1 MNDMTPAG
9 DLRWIPV
16 SELTLSPLNTRK
28 VVADEEINAMA
39 DSIAQS
45 GLLQNLIGLDRDG
58 TVEIVGGG
66 KRLRALQ
73 RLADEGF
80 IAGNETGG
88 VRVVPVKVTSDEAQA
103 IAWSGTENAARTEL
117 HPADEIEAYA
127 ALRAQGKPVSLI
139 AATFAVSEAHVVR
152 RLRLATLPDPVRIA
166 LREGAISIDQARAL
180 TVAKDDK
187 ACLAMLD
194 VVLQNPMAWQSNP
207 GNIRRELAKQ
217 QIPATSSRA
226 RFVGLE
232 AYSAAGGA
240 TTLDLFEDQTYLHD
254 EALLNRL
261 FAEKAQ
267 AETERVR
274 TEEGWA
280 WATFLPDSQFDYDA
294 KELEKIEPVQ
304 GDLPEGD
311 LAEYDELAE
320 IGEDGLTEEGLAR
333 LTELQARLDGE
344 FTDEQRAIAGI
355 ICRVDFSG
363 RFKVH
368 RAFVRKADV
377 AAAQNDGDA
386 SDEGGA
392 SLAAAPEPEKIPQNL
407 RDDLHAIAL
416 RAVQTKLFDKFE
428 LLLDLFGFSLGAEF
442 GYDRP
447 LSVVAEAQTAA
458 PERADGLTE
467 DARFDRPVL
476 SRTNDAAEAFAAF
489 RAKGRAHRNRAIAL
503 ALARAF
509 KRSPASM
516 FALIASEVQPDVRA
530 IWTPTASN
538 FLGRMPTAYLDRL
551 WSELVG
557 DLSELDFLPLK
568 KAEKAKHL
576 ERLFNDLSYREA
588 LGLSRAQNA
597 VVDAWLPEELRL
609 VVAPTWSSSDD
620 TATTEEEAA

>member
-28 VVADEEINAMA
+28 VVAVEEINAMA

-73 RLADEGF
+73 RLAAEGF
-80 IAGNETGG
+80 INSG
-88 VRVVPVKVTSDEAQA
+88 VRVVPVKVTSDEALA
-103 IAWSGTENAARTEL
+103 VAWSGTENAARTEL

-194 VVLQNPMAWQSNP
+194 VVLQNPMGWQSNP
-207 GNIRRELAKQ
+207 RNIRHELAKQ

-280 WATFLPDSQFDYDA
+280 WATFLPDSQFVYDA

-363 RFKVH
+363 GFKVH

-377 AAAQNDGDA
+377 AAAEQDGDA

-392 SLAAAPEPEKIPQNL
+392 SIASAPEPEKIPQNL
-407 RDDLHAIAL
+407 REDLQAIAL

-428 LLLDLFGFSLGAEF
+428 LLLVLLGFSLGEEF

-467 DARFDRPVL
+467 DARFDRPTL
-476 SRTNDAAEAFAAF
+476 SRTNGAAEAFATF
-489 RAKGRAHRNRAIAL
+489 RAKGKAHRNRAITL

-530 IWTPTASN
+530 IWT
-538 FLGRMPTAYLDRL
+538 PTAYLDRL

-609 VVAPTWSSSDD
+609 VAAPTGPSSDD
-620 TATTEEEAA
+620 IPTTEEEAA

>member
-1 MNDMTPAG
+1 MNDMTLAG
-9 DLRWIPV
+9 DLRMIPV
-16 SELTLSPLNTRK
+16 SRLTLSPLNTRK
-28 VVADEEINAMA
+28 VVSAEEVEAMA
-39 DSIAQS
+39 ESIATS
-45 GLLQNLIGLDRDG
+45 GLLQNLIGLERDG
-58 TVEIVGGG
+58 KVEIVGGG

-73 RLADEGF
+73 ALMQEQA
-80 IAGNETGG
+80 TGWRRDP
-88 VRVVPVKVTSDEAQA
+88 VAFVISPVPVLVTTDEAQA
-103 IAWSGTENAARTEL
+103 VAWSGTENAARTEL

-139 AATFAVSEAHVVR
+139 AATFAVTEAHVVR
-152 RLRLATLPDPVRIA
+152 RLRLATLPDRVRIA

-194 VVLQNPMAWQSNP
+194 VVLQNPMGWQSNP

-217 QIPATSSRA
+217 QIPATGSRA

-254 EALLNRL
+254 ETLLNRL

-311 LAEYDELAE
+311 LAEYDELSE

-333 LTELQARLDGE
+333 LTELQARLDGD

-363 RFKVH
+363 GFKVH
-368 RAFVRKADV
+368 RAFMRKADV
-377 AAAQNDGDA
+377 AAAERDNDTG
-386 SDEGGA
+386 DEGGA
-392 SLAAAPEPEKIPQNL
+392 SIAAAPEPEKVPQNL
-407 RDDLHAIAL
+407 RDDLNAIAL
-416 RAVQTKLFDKFE
+416 RAVQTKLFEKFE
-428 LLLDLFGFSLGAEF
+428 LLLDLLGFSLGEEF

-447 LSVVAEAQTAA
+447 LSISAEPQTAS
-458 PERADGLTE
+458 PERADGLTD
-467 DARFDRPVL
+467 DARFARPQFT
-476 SRTNDAAEAFAAF
+476 RPTDGAEAFAAF
-489 RAKGRAHRNRAIAL
+489 RAKGKAHRNRTITL

-516 FALIASEVQPDVRA
+516 FALIASEVAPDIRA
-530 IWTPTASN
+530 IWTPTAAGY
-538 FLGRMPTAYLDRL
+538 LGRMPTAFLDRL
-551 WSELVG
+551 WTELVP
-557 DLSELDFLPLK
+557 DHAELEFAPLK
-568 KAEKAKHL
+568 KADKAKHL
-576 ERLFNDLSYREA
+576 EKLFNDLSYREA

-597 VVDAWLPEELRL
+597 VIDAWLPDELRL
-609 VVAPTWSSSDD
+609 AAPASSAPSD
-620 TATTEEEAA
+620 EEAA